1 MRTALRTSI
10 VTAALAGA
18 LLAPAAT
25 AIAAPAAQTV
35 TAVTSASVLS
45 ANTSANSSANKSA
58 STSASTSP
66 DDRYDGE
73 TVLVAK
79 GRIAVLRNAAEGP
92 EVWIRAVS
100 PDWKPGDGWAGRVL
114 AKLDPTH
121 KRAVIEGIEYDLRK
135 VDVGREK
142 NRYGL
147 NVHVLG
153 EGASNG
159 WYLLPRATP
168 ATKPAPEPTVKPTA
182 KPTAKPAAVPA
193 AEPQTAVVP
202 KGPVAAGAEITET
215 PQTAAADTDNT
226 TTAATGAAL
235 VAILAG
241 LGASFM
247 LRARKARARG

>member
-25 AIAAPAAQTV
+25 AIAAPAAQAV

-45 ANTSANSSANKSA
+45 GN
-58 STSASTSP
+58 TSP

-79 GRIAVLRNAAEGP
+79 GRIAVLRNGAEGP

-121 KRAVIEGIEYDLRK
+121 KRAVIEGIEYELRK
-135 VDVGREK
+135 VEAGRDK

-159 WYLLPRATP
+159 WYLLPKAAP
-168 ATKPAPEPTVKPTA
+168 VTKPTVKPTA
-182 KPTAKPAAVPA
+182 KPSVKPAEQPAAKPAAVPA
-193 AEPQTAVVP
+193 AKPQTAVVP
-202 KGPVAAGAEITET
+202 KGPVAAGAELAEAAEASESTH
-215 PQTAAADTDNT
+215 TAVADTDNT

-235 VAILAG
+235 IAIVAG
-241 LGASFM
+241 LGTTFAV
-247 LRARKARARG
+247 RARKARARG

>member
-18 LLAPAAT
+18 LLAPAAS
-25 AIAAPAAQTV
+25 AIAAPSAQAV

-45 ANTSANSSANKSA
+45 ADTSAN
-58 STSASTSP
+58 TSP
-66 DDRYDGE
+66 DDRYDGD

-79 GRIAVLRNAAEGP
+79 GRIAVLRNGAEGP

-135 VDVGREK
+135 VEVGQDK

-159 WYLLPRATP
+159 WYLLPKATP
-168 ATKPAPEPTVKPTA
+168 ATKPTA
-182 KPTAKPAAVPA
+182 KPTTKPSVKPAEQPAAKPAAVPA
-193 AEPQTAVVP
+193 AKPQTAVVP
-202 KGPVAAGAEITET
+202 KGPVAAGAESTE
-215 PQTAAADTDNT
+215 AVADTDNT

-235 VAILAG
+235 IAILAG
-241 LGASFM
+241 LGTTFAV
-247 LRARKARARG
+247 RARKARARG

>member
-25 AIAAPAAQTV
+25 AIAAPAAQAV
-35 TAVTSASVLS
+35 TAVTSTSVLS
-45 ANTSANSSANKSA
+45 GNP
-58 STSASTSP
+58 ST

-135 VDVGREK
+135 VEAGQDK

-159 WYLLPRATP
+159 WYLLPKATP
-168 ATKPAPEPTVKPTA
+168 ATKPAPSVKPTA
-182 KPTAKPAAVPA
+182 KPSVKPAEQSVAKPAAK
-193 AEPQTAVVP
+193 PQTAVVP
-202 KGPVAAGAEITET
+202 KGPVAAGAELTDGSDATDDAEASEST
-215 PQTAAADTDNT
+215 QTAAADTDDT

-235 VAILAG
+235 IAIFAG
-241 LGASFM
+241 LGTTLAV
-247 LRARKARARG
+247 RARKARVRG

>member
-25 AIAAPAAQTV
+25 AIAAPAAQAV
-35 TAVTSASVLS
+35 TAVTSTSVLS
-45 ANTSANSSANKSA
+45 GNP
-58 STSASTSP
+58 ST

-135 VDVGREK
+135 VEAGQDK

-159 WYLLPRATP
+159 WYLLPKATP
-168 ATKPAPEPTVKPTA
+168 ATKPAPKPTT
-182 KPTAKPAAVPA
+182 KPAEQSVAKPAAK
-193 AEPQTAVVP
+193 PQTAVVP
-202 KGPVAAGAEITET
+202 KGPVAAGAELTDGSDATDDAEASEST
-215 PQTAAADTDNT
+215 QTAAADTDDT

-235 VAILAG
+235 IAIFAG
-241 LGASFM
+241 LGTTLAV
-247 LRARKARARG
+247 RARKARARG